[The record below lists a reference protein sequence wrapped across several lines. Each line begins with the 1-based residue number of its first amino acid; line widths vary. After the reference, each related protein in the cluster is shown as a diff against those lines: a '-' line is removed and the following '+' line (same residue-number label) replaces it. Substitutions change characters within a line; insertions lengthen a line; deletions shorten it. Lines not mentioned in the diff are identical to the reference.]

1 MGSIAI
7 SDMCMLTGRTAVT
20 WIGSITS
27 SAGTVTVVSGVG
39 SSDAALTVRCLR
51 GAVRV
56 DCRTDSPEATSR
68 TRGVLSGERG
78 AGGTV
83 GTLVVMLGPVV
94 TGALELVIT
103 TAINAA
109 ATRLAATRRGTVIT
123 EPRVGCSRRASTRP
137 SRPGAGSRLV
147 ISRTA

>member
-7 SDMCMLTGRTAVT
+7 SDMCMVTGRKAVT

-56 DCRTDSPEATSR
+56 D
-68 TRGVLSGERG
+68 
-78 AGGTV
+78 
-83 GTLVVMLGPVV
+83 

-109 ATRLAATRRGTVIT
+109 AARLAATRRGTVIT
-123 EPRVGCSRRASTRP
+123 EPRVGCSSRASTRP

-147 ISRTA
+147 IIRTA